1 MSGIIADMVL
11 LLNKKA
17 RTEYSIEQTYTCGI
31 VLIGS
36 EVKSLRN
43 KSGSL
48 SGSYVKLL
56 GGEAYLLNAQITP
69 YKFSDNRDYEST
81 RTRKLLL
88 KKKELLKLEEIT
100 AQKGN
105 TIIPLGIHLV
115 HNKIKVEIGVGRGLK
130 QFEKREKIKK
140 RTQQRSIE
148 RMMKNRW

>member
-1 MSGIIADMVL
+1 MSGIIAGMVL

-69 YKFSDNRDYEST
+69 YKFSDNRDYEPT

-148 RMMKNRW
+148 RIMKNRW